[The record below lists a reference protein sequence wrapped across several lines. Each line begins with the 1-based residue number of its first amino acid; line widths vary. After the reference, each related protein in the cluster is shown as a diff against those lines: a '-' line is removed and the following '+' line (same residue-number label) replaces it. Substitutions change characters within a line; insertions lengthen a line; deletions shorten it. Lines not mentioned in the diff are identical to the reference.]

1 MSSTLR
7 LLVLISIIGCA
18 ELITVSTPQKYVN
31 VTLGGSVLLQC
42 TFLTKDE
49 TTSLTVQWDFVSSS
63 SMAPQQVYYYQ
74 SGKDVI
80 TSSYEGRL
88 QPPSSPATSR
98 NASIL
103 ISNMQTSDSGVY
115 TCQVHNF
122 PDVDGQSEVNIIV
135 NVLERPSAPYCSVHG
150 DVESGHL
157 VTLTCHSEHG
167 SPAPTYSWIRLD
179 QTKTR
184 RPILGRSEHLTK
196 TGILEIRNISQFE
209 FGEYQCNASNAV
221 GFSTCTVELS
231 PEVGDGVIAGA
242 VIGALLGCLLIILV
256 VWFIAHT
263 VKKHRYKAVKVS
275 EANEM
280 KRSSPQAQEAS
291 GSVPMATADSNLHAE
306 RDEPQA

>member
-184 RPILGRSEHLTK
+184 RPILGRMTK